1 MELVA
6 LFWVSGAGLPMPVA
20 LELLELLLG
29 FASLL
34 LASNTELLLSAI
46 LGAPL
51 ALPSRA
57 ELGWFVSEG
66 AKHSAT
72 TRMTVAHPVMTA
84 AFLLSLK
91 SIRILLLN
99 ILSFITILPPP
110 YMNLNTARNSQAK
123 NPIVALTKNLI
134 V

>member
-1 MELVA
+1 
-6 LFWVSGAGLPMPVA
+6 MPVA

>member
-110 YMNLNTARNSQAK
+110 T
-123 NPIVALTKNLI
+123 
-134 V
+134 

>member
-1 MELVA
+1 
-6 LFWVSGAGLPMPVA
+6 MPVA

-99 ILSFITILPPP
+99 ILSFITILPP

>member
-1 MELVA
+1 
-6 LFWVSGAGLPMPVA
+6 MPVA

-91 SIRILLLN
+91 IIRILLLN
-99 ILSFITILPPP
+99 ILSFIAILPP